1 MRSNVD
7 TVRLNNEAFSRRDV
21 EAMLELHAPDAVVV
35 DRRPV
40 GFGEFR
46 GHDAV
51 RSYYAGL
58 FDNTSEIHEQLEV
71 VDERDDLVIAA
82 CHVRARLVGG
92 DADTDTDMD
101 DVTFDYALRFEL
113 AGGLITSI
121 EIFEDAATAAAGGPY

>member
-1 MRSNVD
+1 MRGNLD

-21 EAMLELHAPDAVVV
+21 DAMLELHAPDAVVT

-46 GHDAV
+46 GHDAL

-71 VDERDDLVIAA
+71 VEERDDVVVAS

-92 DADTDTDMD
+92 DGGTDSDE
-101 DVTFDYALRFEL
+101 VTFEYALRIAL
-113 AGGLITSI
+113 AGGLIASL
-121 EIFEDAATAAAGGPY
+121 EIYPDVATASSADSH